1 MELGACSAVEGVAVR
16 AVLVGLLLRER
27 RVEQAVP
34 AVAVRGVMFLA
45 VMPVAARV
53 VRVPMGKMVRMA
65 PMAPHPLFL
74 HLRGRF
80 SLLCRPRL
88 VNQVAM
94 GAVEGAISVL
104 AASLPVTV
112 AALAAP
118 PVETAVEVVI
128 RAKAVGEEAALLLFT
143 FMLIMGG
150 SSWIVIL
157 GALLGAV
164 GAAVALVLMDKQVA
178 PQVTVV
184 SMAVQA
190 IPVNEEDVVEAIAV
204 REVRV
209 AGEGLADGVGMAARV
224 MLD

>member
-1 MELGACSAVEGVAVR
+1 MGRRGQGELVELGACSAVEGVAVR

-27 RVEQAVP
+27 RVEEAVA

-94 GAVEGAISVL
+94 GAVEGAVEGAISVL

-143 FMLIMGG
+143 FTLTMGG
-150 SSWIVIL
+150 SS
-157 GALLGAV
+157 
-164 GAAVALVLMDKQVA
+164 
-178 PQVTVV
+178 
-184 SMAVQA
+184 
-190 IPVNEEDVVEAIAV
+190 
-204 REVRV
+204 
-209 AGEGLADGVGMAARV
+209 
-224 MLD
+224 

>member
-1 MELGACSAVEGVAVR
+1 
-16 AVLVGLLLRER
+16 
-27 RVEQAVP
+27 
-34 AVAVRGVMFLA
+34 
-45 VMPVAARV
+45 
-53 VRVPMGKMVRMA
+53 
-65 PMAPHPLFL
+65 
-74 HLRGRF
+74 
-80 SLLCRPRL
+80 
-88 VNQVAM
+88 
-94 GAVEGAISVL
+94 
-104 AASLPVTV
+104 
-112 AALAAP
+112 
-118 PVETAVEVVI
+118 
-128 RAKAVGEEAALLLFT
+128 
-143 FMLIMGG
+143 
-150 SSWIVIL
+150 VIL